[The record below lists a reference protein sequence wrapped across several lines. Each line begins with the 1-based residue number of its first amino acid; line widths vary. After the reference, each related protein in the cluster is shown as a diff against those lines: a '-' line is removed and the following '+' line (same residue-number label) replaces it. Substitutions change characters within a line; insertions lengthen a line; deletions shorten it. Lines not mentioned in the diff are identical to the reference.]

1 MSRPRSRPTREE
13 TRQRLIAAGVR
24 VFAAQGI
31 SAASIEDIA
40 EEAGFTRGAFYSNF
54 ADKDALIDEIYRD
67 HGERTVSS
75 IDALIAQI
83 DDPGQL
89 QNAATDMSPHR
100 KAPLD
105 AQPLLYTELLLYN
118 LRDPLKRPRV
128 AEQFGRTR
136 AAIIRVIETVAER
149 QGRPMP
155 RPSDEIAD
163 LLTALDTGVSL
174 HSLIQPERFGPQSF
188 TDLVR
193 MITDV
198 IDEARQS
205 GSS

>member
-24 VFAAQGI
+24 VFAARGI

-75 IDALIAQI
+75 MDALIAQI
-83 DDPGQL
+83 SDPGEL
-89 QNAATDMSPHR
+89 QSAATDMVPHR
-100 KAPLD
+100 LAPLD
-105 AQPLLYTELLLYN
+105 AEPLLYTELLLYN
-118 LRDPLKRPRV
+118 LRDPSKRV
-128 AEQFGRTR
+128 LLAEQFSRTR
-136 AAIIRVIETVAER
+136 AAIIRVVETVAER

-155 RPSDEIAD
+155 RPSEEIAD

-174 HSLIQPERFGPQSF
+174 HALIQPERFGPQSF

-193 MITDV
+193 MITEV